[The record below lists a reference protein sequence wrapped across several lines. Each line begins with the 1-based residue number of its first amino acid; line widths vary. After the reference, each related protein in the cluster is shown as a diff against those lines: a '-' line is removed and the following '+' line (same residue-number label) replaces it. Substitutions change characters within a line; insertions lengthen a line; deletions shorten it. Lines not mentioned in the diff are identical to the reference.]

1 MRVSVCLSV
10 CVCLHVCVSVCVWCV
25 CMFVFYLC
33 ILCTYLS
40 THGDCCHGDCCHAD
54 HWTLV
59 TTWSPS
65 PQWSQGSSPLP
76 SPVGESILLPRP
88 SCNRSFGRDLS
99 GPFVGG
105 VLTDYLDFQTS
116 AVVSI
121 DAHTRCT
128 HTHTHTHIYTHTC
141 TRAHTHIYTHA
152 HTHIYTHTHIS
163 THVPVN

>member
-1 MRVSVCLSV
+1 MCVCVCVCVRVCVCVCLSV
-10 CVCLHVCVSVCVWCV
+10 CVCVCLRVCVCVWCV

-40 THGDCCHGDCCHAD
+40 THGDCCHAD

-99 GPFVGG
+99 GAFVGG

-121 DAHTRCT
+121 DAHT
-128 HTHTHTHIYTHTC
+128 HTHIHTHTC
-141 TRAHTHIYTHA
+141 TCAHIHTCIYTHI
-152 HTHIYTHTHIS
+152 HTYTY
-163 THVPVN
+163 